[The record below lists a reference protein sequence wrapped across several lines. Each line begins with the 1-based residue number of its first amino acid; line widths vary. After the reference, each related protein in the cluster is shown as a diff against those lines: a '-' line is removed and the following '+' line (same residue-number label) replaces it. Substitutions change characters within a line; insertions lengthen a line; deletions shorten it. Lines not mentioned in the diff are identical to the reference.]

1 MTFTFDPLPIF
12 AESDIREHEGFSY
25 HIGRIALLFQRD
37 YLLRVGEPPEP
48 MQPLFLPVEHIDRYL
63 SEPHPPYFDVE
74 DIGIYLPDQD
84 DELSHRL
91 QFISSA
97 FDLTPFEQGVLLAAL
112 LPRLSDDY
120 SQLPYGGLQDGVS
133 RVVLV
138 RLFSGSQIKYRL
150 LQAAL
155 HPASPLFQFAL
166 LSETQAGKGSAMAQ
180 SYVLHESVWQFL
192 CGNGALSSQRYAF
205 YRRVECDNVAWSPPE
220 LASALSCAAFSF
232 LEIPAPVVV
241 IEGRERDGREQAL
254 ASISAVE
261 GRTVSCFDV
270 SDMHELSVEK
280 QKQITTDIVR
290 DTLLDNAVLILESFS
305 EPETGKSSV
314 IRTLEKLLPQV
325 SLPLFLLP
333 TTPAEVPAFR
343 ALPYIYLA
351 MPSLS
356 LEEKVRGVQ
365 AVWPVLIDDEE
376 EHVVRALAQRYHFC
390 PADVSRLVNEADYY
404 RAIKDLPALS
414 LANLHSALSY
424 RSRMN
429 FGKLAQRITPRRTF
443 EDLVV
448 SAELKGQLEEILST
462 IRLKET
468 IINTHFQRK
477 AGAETGVS
485 VLFYGES
492 GTGKTL
498 AAEVIAQHLGVDL
511 IKVDLPN
518 VVDKF
523 IGETEKNLSRIFD
536 LAQVDSGVL
545 FFDEADALFGKR
557 SETKDARDR
566 HANIEVSYLLQRLET
581 YPGLVILATNNRS
594 HLDSAFNR
602 RFTFITRFTY
612 PDLALR
618 EAMWRTIWPS
628 TLNVAEDVDIASLA
642 ARSELTGANIRN
654 VALLATVLAV
664 AAGAEKIQLHHIEQ
678 AINRELAKLGRLPL

>member
-1 MTFTFDPLPIF
+1 MIFTFDSWPFSVDRGIY
-12 AESDIREHEGFSY
+12 EHESFSY

-37 YLLRVGEPPEP
+37 YLLRAGDPPES
-48 MQPLFLPVEHIDRYL
+48 MQPFFLSIEHIDSYL
-63 SEPHPPYFDVE
+63 SDTHSPYFDVE

-84 DELSHRL
+84 AELSHRL
-91 QFISSA
+91 QFLSST
-97 FDLTPFEQGVLLAAL
+97 FDLTSFELGILLAAL

-120 SQLPYGGLQDGVS
+120 CQLPYGGLQDGVS
-133 RVVLV
+133 RAVLV
-138 RLFSGSQIKYRL
+138 RLFSGSQIKYHL

-166 LSETQAGKGSAMAQ
+166 LSETQIGKGSTMAQ
-180 SYVLHESVWQFL
+180 SYVIHESVWQFF
-192 CGNGALSSQRYAF
+192 CGNGTLSSQRYAF
-205 YRRVECDNVAWSPPE
+205 YQRVECGNVAWSPPE
-220 LASALSCAAFSF
+220 LVSALSCTASSF
-232 LEIPAPVVV
+232 LNIPAPVVV

-254 ASISAVE
+254 VSILAAE
-261 GRTVSCFDV
+261 ERTVSRFDV

-290 DTLLDNAVLILESFS
+290 DTLLDNAVLILGRFS

-314 IRTLEKLLPQV
+314 IRILEKLLPQV
-325 SLPLFLLP
+325 CLPLFILP
-333 TTPAEVPAFR
+333 ATPAEVPEFR
-343 ALPYIYLA
+343 ILPYVYLA
-351 MPSLS
+351 MPSPS
-356 LEEKVRGVQ
+356 LEDKVRGLQ
-365 AVWPVLIDDEE
+365 AAWPDPFDDEE
-376 EHVVRALAQRYHFC
+376 EQVVRALAQRYHFS
-390 PADVSRLVNEADYY
+390 PADVSRLVIEAGYY
-404 RAIKDLPALS
+404 RALKDSLTLS
-414 LANLHSALSY
+414 VAHLHSALSY

-429 FGKLAQRITPRRTF
+429 FGKLAQRIIPRRSF
-443 EDLVV
+443 DDLVV
-448 SAELKGQLEEILST
+448 SPELQGQLKEILST
-462 IRLKET
+462 IRLKEA
-468 IINTHFQRK
+468 IINEHFQRK
-477 AGAETGVS
+477 TGAETGVS

-498 AAEVIAQHLGVDL
+498 AAEVIAHHLGVDL

-536 LAQVDSGVL
+536 LAQADSGVL

-612 PDLALR
+612 PDIVLR
-618 EAMWRTIWPS
+618 EDMWRSIWPS
-628 TLNVAEDVDIASLA
+628 TLNVAEEVDIASLA

-664 AAGAEKIQLHHIEQ
+664 DAGAEKIQLYHIEQ